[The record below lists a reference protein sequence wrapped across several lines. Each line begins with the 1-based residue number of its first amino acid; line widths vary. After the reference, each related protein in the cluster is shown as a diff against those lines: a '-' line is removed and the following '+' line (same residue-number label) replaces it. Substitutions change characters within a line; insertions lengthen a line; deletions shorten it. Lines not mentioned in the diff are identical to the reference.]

1 MTFREFTGKNVEE
14 AIRSAMKEYSAEL
27 SELDIEI
34 LSQGSRGILGV
45 GGEEARILA
54 APKSAVA
61 AAETVRD
68 TAPEPAEAP
77 AREPRRASAPPP
89 PVEME
94 SMSETMSEPMSE
106 QVADLGRADAPP
118 RRDGGGRSRGGRG
131 RSDRDARGGRGDRPF
146 RDRPPREPREDRP
159 PREPAPFI
167 PGKPLEELT
176 EKERGTLGE
185 AKGVLEEL
193 LRLMEVPG
201 TVEVATGGETAR
213 LNVRGSDLGVL
224 IGRRGEKLAS
234 LQHIVN
240 LIVAKKEGE
249 YHRIAVDV
257 ENYRGRREEQ
267 LRDVADRAAKR
278 VAADRQDHPA
288 RADARHRASDR
299 PHGAGRER
307 QGAHPERRRRAEPP
321 DRDPAGNEG
330 RIAGT
335 NGMQRDPEPLA
346 GARAIGRLEAGG
358 PWVGFGYR
366 AGEARFVVE
375 DPSGVLDRP
384 ADGDLLLALA
394 IAYFADAAGDAPPD
408 LEATQSDLS
417 SLVRRLMD
425 SEAEAGRRALLH
437 EAIDAIDDGL
447 AGDAVAAKLEAA
459 RSPRGDAVDPVDPV
473 ELLVRKAA
481 EVAAGG

>member
-68 TAPEPAEAP
+68 TAPEPAEPTAP
-77 AREPRRASAPPP
+77 MREPRRSSAAPAP
-89 PVEME
+89 EME
-94 SMSETMSEPMSE
+94 PMAEPSE
-106 QVADLGRADAPP
+106 QVAELGRAEAAP
-118 RRDGGGRSRGGRG
+118 RRDGGRSRGGRG
-131 RSDRDARGGRGDRPF
+131 RDRDARGGRGDRPF

-167 PGKPLEELT
+167 PGKPLDELT
-176 EKERGTLGE
+176 DKERGTLEE

-278 VAADRQDHPA
+278 VLQTGKIIQLEPMPA
-288 RADARHRASDR
+288 I
-299 PHGAGRER
+299 
-307 QGAHPERRRRAEPP
+307 ERRIVHMA
-321 DRDPAGNEG
+321 
-330 RIAGT
+330 
-335 NGMQRDPEPLA
+335 L
-346 GARAIGRLEAGG
+346 
-358 PWVGFGYR
+358 
-366 AGEARFVVE
+366 VE
-375 DPSGVLDRP
+375 NPQVR
-384 ADGDLLLALA
+384 
-394 IAYFADAAGDAPPD
+394 
-408 LEATQSDLS
+408 TQS
-417 SLVRRLMD
+417 VGVEPNRRIVILP
-425 SEAEAGRRALLH
+425 AT
-437 EAIDAIDDGL
+437 
-447 AGDAVAAKLEAA
+447 K
-459 RSPRGDAVDPVDPV
+459 V
-473 ELLVRKAA
+473 E
-481 EVAAGG
+481 

>member
-14 AIRSAMKEYSAEL
+14 AIRTAMKEYSAEL
-27 SELDIEI
+27 AELDIEI
-34 LSQGSRGILGV
+34 LSQGNRGILGV

-68 TAPEPAEAP
+68 TSHEPPEPMEPMAPIAP
-77 AREPRRASAPPP
+77 AGEPSLPSADQPA
-89 PVEME
+89 EG
-94 SMSETMSEPMSE
+94 EPMSE
-106 QVADLGRADAPP
+106 QLADLGRSEAPP
-118 RRDGGGRSRGGRG
+118 RRDAGGRSRGGRG
-131 RSDRDARGGRGDRPF
+131 RSDRDTRGGRGDRPF
-146 RDRPPREPREDRP
+146 RERPPRAPREPREDRP

-167 PGKPLEELT
+167 PGKPLDELS
-176 EKERGTLGE
+176 EKERGTLAE

-278 VAADRQDHPA
+278 VLQTGKIIQLEPMPA
-288 RADARHRASDR
+288 I
-299 PHGAGRER
+299 
-307 QGAHPERRRRAEPP
+307 ERRIVHMA
-321 DRDPAGNEG
+321 
-330 RIAGT
+330 
-335 NGMQRDPEPLA
+335 L
-346 GARAIGRLEAGG
+346 
-358 PWVGFGYR
+358 
-366 AGEARFVVE
+366 VE
-375 DPSGVLDRP
+375 NPQVR
-384 ADGDLLLALA
+384 
-394 IAYFADAAGDAPPD
+394 
-408 LEATQSDLS
+408 TQS
-417 SLVRRLMD
+417 VGVEPNRRIVILP
-425 SEAEAGRRALLH
+425 AT
-437 EAIDAIDDGL
+437 
-447 AGDAVAAKLEAA
+447 K
-459 RSPRGDAVDPVDPV
+459 V
-473 ELLVRKAA
+473 E
-481 EVAAGG
+481 

>member
-14 AIRSAMKEYSAEL
+14 AIRSAMKEYSADL

-68 TAPEPAEAP
+68 TAPAPEPMAP
-77 AREPRRASAPPP
+77 AREPRRSSAAPPP
-89 PVEME
+89 AASEEMA
-94 SMSETMSEPMSE
+94 EPTSE
-106 QVADLGRADAPP
+106 QVADLGPAGFGRDEAP

-167 PGKPLEELT
+167 PGKPLDELT
-176 EKERGTLGE
+176 DKERGTLEE

-278 VAADRQDHPA
+278 VLQTGKIIQLEPMPA
-288 RADARHRASDR
+288 I
-299 PHGAGRER
+299 
-307 QGAHPERRRRAEPP
+307 ERRIVHMA
-321 DRDPAGNEG
+321 
-330 RIAGT
+330 
-335 NGMQRDPEPLA
+335 L
-346 GARAIGRLEAGG
+346 
-358 PWVGFGYR
+358 
-366 AGEARFVVE
+366 VE
-375 DPSGVLDRP
+375 NAKVR
-384 ADGDLLLALA
+384 
-394 IAYFADAAGDAPPD
+394 
-408 LEATQSDLS
+408 TQS
-417 SLVRRLMD
+417 VGVEPNRRIVILP
-425 SEAEAGRRALLH
+425 AT
-437 EAIDAIDDGL
+437 
-447 AGDAVAAKLEAA
+447 K
-459 RSPRGDAVDPVDPV
+459 V
-473 ELLVRKAA
+473 E
-481 EVAAGG
+481 

>member
-14 AIRSAMKEYSAEL
+14 AIRTAMKEFSAEL
-27 SELDIEI
+27 TDLDIEI

-61 AAETVRD
+61 AADTVRAPQAEPD
-68 TAPEPAEAP
+68 APAPLADALAEPSADDDAAAVRVTAPAYAN
-77 AREPRRASAPPP
+77 
-89 PVEME
+89 
-94 SMSETMSEPMSE
+94 
-106 QVADLGRADAPP
+106 ADA
-118 RRDGGGRSRGGRG
+118 RRDRGGRDRGGRSRA
-131 RSDRDARGGRGDRPF
+131 DRPPRAARPERPF

-167 PGKPLEELT
+167 PGKPLDELT
-176 EKERGTLGE
+176 EKERGTLEE
-185 AKGVLEEL
+185 ARSVLTEL

-278 VAADRQDHPA
+278 VLQTGKIIQLEPMPA
-288 RADARHRASDR
+288 I
-299 PHGAGRER
+299 
-307 QGAHPERRRRAEPP
+307 ERRIVHMA
-321 DRDPAGNEG
+321 
-330 RIAGT
+330 
-335 NGMQRDPEPLA
+335 L
-346 GARAIGRLEAGG
+346 
-358 PWVGFGYR
+358 
-366 AGEARFVVE
+366 VE
-375 DPSGVLDRP
+375 NPRVR
-384 ADGDLLLALA
+384 
-394 IAYFADAAGDAPPD
+394 
-408 LEATQSDLS
+408 TQS
-417 SLVRRLMD
+417 VGVEPNRRIVILP
-425 SEAEAGRRALLH
+425 AT
-437 EAIDAIDDGL
+437 
-447 AGDAVAAKLEAA
+447 K
-459 RSPRGDAVDPVDPV
+459 V
-473 ELLVRKAA
+473 E
-481 EVAAGG
+481 

>member
-14 AIRSAMKEYSAEL
+14 AIRSAMKEYGADL

-54 APKSAVA
+54 APKAAVA
-61 AAETVRD
+61 AAETVRE
-68 TAPEPAEAP
+68 APSQPAEAP
-77 AREPRRASAPPP
+77 ASAREPRRSTAPAEPAGAEP
-89 PVEME
+89 MA
-94 SMSETMSEPMSE
+94 EPMSE
-106 QVADLGRADAPP
+106 QVADPGRADDRP
-118 RRDGGGRSRGGRG
+118 RRDAGGRARGGRG
-131 RSDRDARGGRGDRPF
+131 RDARGGRGDRPF

-176 EKERGTLGE
+176 DKERGTLEE

-278 VAADRQDHPA
+278 VLQTGKIIQLEPMPA
-288 RADARHRASDR
+288 I
-299 PHGAGRER
+299 
-307 QGAHPERRRRAEPP
+307 ERRIVHMALVE
-321 DRDPAGNEG
+321 
-330 RIAGT
+330 
-335 NGMQRDPEPLA
+335 NGKVR
-346 GARAIGRLEAGG
+346 
-358 PWVGFGYR
+358 
-366 AGEARFVVE
+366 
-375 DPSGVLDRP
+375 
-384 ADGDLLLALA
+384 
-394 IAYFADAAGDAPPD
+394 
-408 LEATQSDLS
+408 TQS
-417 SLVRRLMD
+417 VGVEPNRRIVILP
-425 SEAEAGRRALLH
+425 AT
-437 EAIDAIDDGL
+437 
-447 AGDAVAAKLEAA
+447 K
-459 RSPRGDAVDPVDPV
+459 V
-473 ELLVRKAA
+473 E
-481 EVAAGG
+481 